1 MSQLNF
7 FLTQDEIASKIE
19 AIIALDSFAMFN
31 GKVFTTSTPEPITD
45 VIQTKGFQSLILW
58 VKNGSKIPLASIKG
72 TGALAGNFLFDYLKD
87 PIIEIE
93 NCRYVNGLFT
103 PGRIYFKA
111 GWIEDEVLRSMHQRA
126 GDKLLKLFEAN
137 SSKVQ
142 KVWRV
147 SLEVKKLVMQ
157 GSELELGSN
166 GFRIDKSNIDAA

>member
-7 FLTQDEIASKIE
+7 FLTQDEIAFKIE
-19 AIIALDSFAMFN
+19 AIIAMDSFAMFN
-31 GKVFTTSTPEPITD
+31 GKAFTTSTPEPITD

-72 TGALAGNFLFDYLKD
+72 TCALAGNFLFDYLKD

-111 GWIEDEVLRSMHQRA
+111 GWIEDEALRSIHQKA
-126 GDKLLKLFEAN
+126 GNKLLRLFDTKTI
-137 SSKVQ
+137 KVR

-147 SLEVKKLVMQ
+147 SPNVKKLVMQ

-166 GFRIDKSNIDAA
+166 GFRISKANIDAA